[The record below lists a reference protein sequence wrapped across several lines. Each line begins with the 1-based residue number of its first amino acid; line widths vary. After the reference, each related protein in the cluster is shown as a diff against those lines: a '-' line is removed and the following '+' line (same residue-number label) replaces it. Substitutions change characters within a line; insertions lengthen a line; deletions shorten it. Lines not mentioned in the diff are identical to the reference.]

1 MYHGRGRVSNVRAM
15 DQDATFAPAVAL
27 RVARPVSTMF
37 CGDGDQDGLREDTT
51 TRNPTPDLNSPALG
65 RFFSGAAAARH
76 LSDCLAGH
84 IENPKRPSA
93 SLCGTRSGEAAA
105 VPGDVSDPESV
116 QRIVEAARE
125 AYGPPEILVNNAGFL
140 QQKRFVDLTV
150 EDFDRMIAVH
160 LRGTFLCTSAVLPDM
175 LSRGSGIIVN
185 VASQLGQIGG
195 IELCHYSAAK
205 AGIIGLTKSLARE
218 VSAQGVRVNAVAP
231 GPINTELILGLSE
244 EWQRAKAA
252 ELPLGRFGEPAEVA
266 ETVAF
271 LVSDGATL
279 YVGQTLGP
287 NSGDVML

>member
-1 MYHGRGRVSNVRAM
+1 MAPERSRIALVTGAGSGIGRAIAEKLAQNGERVVVNDVNPETA
-15 DQDATFAPAVAL
+15 DEVVA
-27 RVARPVSTMF
+27 
-37 CGDGDQDGLREDTT
+37 GIKEWG
-51 TRNPTPDLNSPALG
+51 
-65 RFFSGAAAARH
+65 
-76 LSDCLAGH
+76 
-84 IENPKRPSA
+84 
-93 SLCGTRSGEAAA
+93 GEAAA
-105 VPGDVSDPESV
+105 APGDVSVAESV
-116 QRIVEAARE
+116 QRIVAATHE
-125 AYGPPEILVNNAGFL
+125 AYGSPEILVNNAGFL

-160 LRGTFLCTSAVLPDM
+160 LRGTFLCTRAVLPEM

-195 IELCHYSAAK
+195 IELCHYSSAK

-231 GPINTELILGLSE
+231 GPINTELVLGLSE
-244 EWQRAKAA
+244 EWRNAKAA
-252 ELPLGRFGEPAEVA
+252 ELPLGRFGEPWEVA
-266 ETVAF
+266 KTVAF